1 MRLDCGCHTGA
12 WSRKPLRFSPPKL
25 EERRRKSEG
34 GTVAVVAIDPE
45 PARALAISESVGI
58 GGGARRGMMNANAAA
73 ALPW

>member
-1 MRLDCGCHTGA
+1 M
-12 WSRKPLRFSPPKL
+12 RFSPPKL

-58 GGGARRGMMNANAAA
+58 GGGRGVA
-73 ALPW
+73 